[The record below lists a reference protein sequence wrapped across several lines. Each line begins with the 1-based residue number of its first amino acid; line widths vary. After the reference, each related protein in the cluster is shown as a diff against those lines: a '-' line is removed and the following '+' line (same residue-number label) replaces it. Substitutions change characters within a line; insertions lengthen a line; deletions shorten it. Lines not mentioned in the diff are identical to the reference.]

1 MQIRTILSLLEDL
14 EKAVQ
19 SDGSTNT
26 SKISTPSIVTKNI
39 DAVDT
44 TANQPEQA
52 WHRAWHNPGEERKEP
67 PGGYR
72 GAGKIQGN
80 AIITNPEAW
89 DADKQP
95 GYARARK
102 QMDSKYAGHVLVS
115 IPDEVRRATGY
126 HDDKPGILD
135 APFRYSGDG
144 TLVQLPNGSVLT
156 GNWHKGVHDSKA
168 PQDVLPIPPLD
179 KLHGY
184 GDKMDG
190 VANFLVKSGH
200 SDSDIARSLKYYF
213 PDATDKN
220 VSFNIHMARDVNRA
234 GYNTG
239 VDLTVDSPHD
249 HSKNVLGPVE
259 HPGARPEI
267 DKEVHGRGVE
277 ALAALGRD
285 RKKGA
290 NSIKSAYKSKSG
302 ADIFH
307 SYDELDHDKFQNVN
321 YSYGGPGEMEKVG
334 PYTVYKIPE
343 TDDDG
348 KPTGKFLVS
357 GIRFGTYKKGGKKR
371 SMSTDSHWL
380 GTEEQWQKDKKE
392 FLDQLANTKFYNQFD

>member
-1 MQIRTILSLLEDL
+1 MQIRRILNLLEDL
-14 EKAVQ
+14 ENSAQ
-19 SDGSTNT
+19 PPGSANT
-26 SKISTPSIVTKNI
+26 DKVPGSSIITKIG
-39 DAVDT
+39 AVD
-44 TANQPEQA
+44 AAPKQPERA
-52 WHRAWHNPGEERKEP
+52 WHRDWHNPGEERKEP
-67 PGGYR
+67 PGGYK
-72 GAGKIQGN
+72 GSGKIQGN

-89 DADKQP
+89 DADKNP
-95 GYARARK
+95 SYARARK
-102 QMDSKYAGHVLVS
+102 QMDGKYKGQVMAF
-115 IPDEVRRATGY
+115 IPDEVRRAVGH

-144 TLVQLPNGSVLT
+144 TLVQLPNGNVLT
-156 GNWHKGVHDSKA
+156 GSWHKGVHDPNA

-184 GDKMDG
+184 GNKMDG

-200 SDSDIARSLKYYF
+200 DDASISRSLKHYF
-213 PDATDKN
+213 PDATDKDL
-220 VSFNIHMARDVNRA
+220 SFNIEMARDFNRA

-239 VDLTVDSPHD
+239 IDMTVDSPHD

-259 HPGARPEI
+259 HPGARAEI
-267 DKEVHGRGVE
+267 DRDVHSRGVE

-290 NSIKSAYKSKSG
+290 NAIKSAYKSKSG
-302 ADIFH
+302 ADVFH
-307 SYDELDHDKFQNVN
+307 SYDEIDHDTFQKAK
-321 YSYGGPGEMEKVG
+321 YSYGGPGEMEKIG

-348 KPTGKFLVS
+348 KPTGRFLVS
-357 GIRFGTYKKGGKKR
+357 GVRFGTYNKGGQKR
-371 SMSTDSHWL
+371 AMSTDSHWL
-380 GTEEQWQKDKKE
+380 GTEQQWQKDKKE